1 MRRLALILFFL
12 QAIAVSANA
21 QNDVQHML
29 DADFSSLQIREQAPE
44 GANAAEQALYRI
56 YRQLTGRDFFDP
68 PNYMFFRQAVG
79 TLGFVPAVF
88 ATLDR
93 ILRDSKLGTSTSKL
107 DPEDPYIHEGPEA
120 YLPEK
125 RRKRE

>member
-1 MRRLALILFFL
+1 MRRLALIIILL
-12 QAIAVSANA
+12 QAVVYSANA
-21 QNDVQHML
+21 QDDIQLML
-29 DADFSSLQIREQAPE
+29 DADFSSMQIREQAPE
-44 GANAAEQALYRI
+44 GANAAEKALWAV

-68 PNYMFFRQAVG
+68 PNYMFLRKAVSS
-79 TLGFVPAVF
+79 LGFLPGVF

-93 ILRDSKLGTSTSKL
+93 IMRDSKLGTATIRL
-107 DPEDPYIHEGPEA
+107 DPGDPYVHEGPEA